1 MTNCDFAPKL
11 LSVLKGKL
19 LLSAPEQ
26 PLLDNGGLVAFGE
39 RLRRER
45 LGQGVELEALA
56 KQLCMRTEQ
65 IEALENANL
74 QQWPENAF
82 AVAQVRRLAG
92 ALNLDADQLVSELR
106 PLLEQAAAQLP
117 SLAAIAVMGASSKR
131 RENMPSREE
140 GTKDWLTASTTK
152 PASSSKPQ
160 GLFWLL
166 AIALV
171 AGLGSITFKQLSN
184 QQQPSAKPLNQSIST
199 PTPAAPKPQ
208 NKKSNITNLRIN
220 AKQNAWLSVRQLD
233 DKKILFQGNFKG
245 NRLFP
250 LGKGLELRAGR
261 PDLVQI
267 QLGDGPSKTL
277 GPIEKVEW
285 LKFMPPATAPKP

>member
-106 PLLEQAAAQLP
+106 PLLEQAAAQSP

-131 RENMPSREE
+131 RENMPNREE

-171 AGLGSITFKQLSN
+171 AGLGSITF
-184 QQQPSAKPLNQSIST
+184 
-199 PTPAAPKPQ
+199 
-208 NKKSNITNLRIN
+208 
-220 AKQNAWLSVRQLD
+220 
-233 DKKILFQGNFKG
+233 G
-245 NRLFP
+245 
-250 LGKGLELRAGR
+250 
-261 PDLVQI
+261 
-267 QLGDGPSKTL
+267 
-277 GPIEKVEW
+277 
-285 LKFMPPATAPKP
+285 